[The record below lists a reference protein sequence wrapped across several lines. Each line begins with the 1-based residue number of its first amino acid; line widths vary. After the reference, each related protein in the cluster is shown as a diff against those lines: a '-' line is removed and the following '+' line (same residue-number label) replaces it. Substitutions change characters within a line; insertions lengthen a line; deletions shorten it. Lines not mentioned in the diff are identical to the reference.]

1 MPTGTAW
8 LQQASFF
15 HAAFEALLVNEV
27 RYLTLKEH
35 RYGVDIEVPS
45 ATILSFFGFRAQ
57 AFWWPDVG
65 TLILSFLVFIV
76 LAYLALVIFA
86 KERR

>member
-1 MPTGTAW
+1 MPVGTAW
-8 LQQASFF
+8 LQQASYF

-65 TLILSFLVFIV
+65 VLLLSFALFIT
-76 LAYLALVIFA
+76 LAYAALVVLA